1 MSYCAVRSSKKRWR
15 KIIHPTSISAGPSA
29 AISQS
34 RTATGA
40 KSRNIML
47 PMRLSPQLRTVGPS
61 AGRVLSSAAKVRSI
75 SGTVSPSRA
84 QS

>member
-1 MSYCAVRSSKKRWR
+1 M
-15 KIIHPTSISAGPSA
+15 
-29 AISQS
+29 SQS
-34 RTATGA
+34 STATGA

-47 PMRLSPQLRTVGPS
+47 PMRLSPQFRTVGPS

-75 SGTVSPSRA
+75 SGTGPPSHA